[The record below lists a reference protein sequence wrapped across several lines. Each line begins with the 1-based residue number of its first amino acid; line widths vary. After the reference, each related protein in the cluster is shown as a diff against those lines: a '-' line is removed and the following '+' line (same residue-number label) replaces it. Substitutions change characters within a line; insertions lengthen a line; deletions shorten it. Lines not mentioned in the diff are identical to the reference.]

1 MSYKRI
7 QKRLSVNLW
16 QIRTERGLTQEQMAA
31 RCGMATQQYSKIE
44 SGQANLT
51 LATIAHLVDRLDV
64 DVADLFAPLPR
75 KNARG

>member
-1 MSYKRI
+1 
-7 QKRLSVNLW
+7 
-16 QIRTERGLTQEQMAA
+16 MAA